1 MLTVHMVTRG
11 FSKTQSLI
19 IDFWDNCAQI
29 LSQNGGKSVL
39 WWERFDWK
47 GSCLLHP
54 AHWTSKRAGAL
65 EYHLILN
72 RIVNLEYS
80 SYSKLYIC
88 TIYIYV
94 VQVLDYYG
102 KFKKTGDPL
111 KSPIDQAEFLQIMQV
126 ETKQSVEE
134 ENLPK
139 MSNSKRHWSIHHFT
153 TDNILV

>member
-1 MLTVHMVTRG
+1 M
-11 FSKTQSLI
+11 
-19 IDFWDNCAQI
+19 
-29 LSQNGGKSVL
+29 
-39 WWERFDWK
+39 
-47 GSCLLHP
+47 
-54 AHWTSKRAGAL
+54 
-65 EYHLILN
+65 
-72 RIVNLEYS
+72 NLEYS

-139 MSNSKRHWSIHHFT
+139 MSNSKRH
-153 TDNILV
+153 